1 MPMVKPG
8 RRVTL
13 NPDPKLGPVLVQLLQ
28 DGDIHAFVAL
38 GRLTQSAG
46 RARVVVEGEDT
57 VVIVMRGGGRRFVVP
72 ADVVK
77 SA

>member
-1 MPMVKPG
+1 MVRPG

-13 NPDPKLGPVLVQLLQ
+13 NPDPKLGPIFVQLLRE
-28 DGDIHAFVAL
+28 GDIRGFHAL
-38 GRLTQSAG
+38 GRLTQSTSQ
-46 RARVVVEGEDT
+46 ARVIVEGGDT
-57 VVIVMRGGGRRFVVP
+57 VVVVMRGTDRRFAVP

>member
-1 MPMVKPG
+1 MLRPG

-13 NPDPKLGPVLVQLLQ
+13 NPDPKLGPIIVQLLQ
-28 DGDIHAFVAL
+28 AGEDRDAIAL
-38 GRLTQSAG
+38 VRLAVSGVT
-46 RARVVVEGEDT
+46 ARVIEESGDT
-57 VVIVMRGGGRRFVVP
+57 VVLRVRGTDRKFALP

>member
-1 MPMVKPG
+1 MVKPG

-13 NPDPKLGPVLVQLLQ
+13 NPDPKLGPVIIQLLQ
-28 DGDIHAFVAL
+28 EGDIHAAVAVC
-38 GRLTQSAG
+38 RLTQSTG
-46 RARVVVEGEDT
+46 RARVIVEGGDT
-57 VVIVMRGGGRRFVVP
+57 VVIVTRGTDRRFAVP